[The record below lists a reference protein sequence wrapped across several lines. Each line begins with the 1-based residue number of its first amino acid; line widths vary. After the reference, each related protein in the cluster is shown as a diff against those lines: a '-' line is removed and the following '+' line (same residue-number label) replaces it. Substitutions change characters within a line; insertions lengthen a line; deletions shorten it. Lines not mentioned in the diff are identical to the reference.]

1 VRFSSNISMLLM
13 IAGAIVISSSEGNAY
28 VDCDTHQLS
37 SKPMAQNAV
46 SVDLIIPF
54 GYLCHLLESK
64 GKEISIQ
71 KAAYTSNATVSNFF
85 VKGICN
91 WRMDFVYYD
100 TKGNEYMRDKGET
113 VKGCDQGASREIAK
127 SKTLPQSGSSC
138 VELITD
144 GEVRLVQCHTMM
156 D

>member
-1 VRFSSNISMLLM
+1 MRFSSNISMLLM
-13 IAGAIVISSSEGNAY
+13 MAGAIVISSSEGNAY

-144 GEVRLVQCHTMM
+144 GEVRLVQCHPMR